1 MFEDTADSFLNI
13 SDHLIDEDDM
23 ASDSATKV
31 PSQQSVK
38 AYVDGKISVSG
49 WQSVTVAV
57 SSADILSL
65 FTTPKE
71 IIPAPGAGKYIQVLA
86 GYVLLDVGTAYSD
99 TTTQLVYGTGQVV
112 AGTITSFLNAAVDTI
127 FNFSASGSARVALS
141 QYENSNIEYTALAA
155 DPTGGTGTISI
166 NIIYRTI
173 TF

>member
-1 MFEDTADSFLNI
+1 MAQRTASAFKTTKNSRYADNTSGSVTAANSRDMFEDTADSFLNI

-112 AGTITSFLNAAVDTI
+112 AGTITSFLT
-127 FNFSASGSARVALS
+127 R
-141 QYENSNIEYTALAA
+141 
-155 DPTGGTGTISI
+155 
-166 NIIYRTI
+166 
-173 TF
+173 